1 MGAIHRNTGDTREH
15 TYRREEPTPGNRP
28 AHEATHAREH
38 TRCTKRS
45 SRADRTQELSK
56 GSRRVQPGLLI
67 LFYIYIFFFL
77 VFPSHLST
85 AAFICLY
92 IQFKISRSVRTRLAS
107 QTWPLLLLAFK
118 RPRVHCVRG
127 GTLWHREETKI
138 LGSIGPFREK
148 Q

>member
-67 LFYIYIFFFL
+67 LFYIYIFFF
-77 VFPSHLST
+77 S
-85 AAFICLY
+85 Y
-92 IQFKISRSVRTRLAS
+92 SRLTCP
-107 QTWPLLLLAFK
+107 PLLSSVFISSLKFRGLSGPGWLRRPDPCYCSRLNDREFTVFEEARCGTGK
-118 RPRVHCVRG
+118 RR
-127 GTLWHREETKI
+127 K
-138 LGSIGPFREK
+138 F
-148 Q
+148 